1 MTSRKH
7 YQLQSRLSIITCD
20 FLSYFW
26 SFVVQNEALSFLF
39 VHYSFVT
46 HAVKQIPLSIP
57 FDSAV
62 LCRRRLKIQTQRAPE
77 RENERDREGERDRER
92 GDRVV
97 RTANMDA
104 MGVMSIGKQA
114 VALSSGICGTPVKQS
129 VVPAATKS
137 GSVSFAV
144 RATGYDEE
152 LVKTAVCVF
161 VLLLPACVRCS
172 DRMFLEGL

>member
-1 MTSRKH
+1 M
-7 YQLQSRLSIITCD
+7 
-20 FLSYFW
+20 
-26 SFVVQNEALSFLF
+26 QNEALSFLF

-62 LCRRRLKIQTQRAPE
+62 LCRRRLQIETRERQRGRA
-77 RENERDREGERDRER
+77 RETDRER
-92 GDRVV
+92 EIQRERERERERGNRVV

-129 VVPAATKS
+129 VVPVATKS

-144 RATGYDEE
+144 RAAGYDEE

-161 VLLLPACVRCS
+161 VLLLPAC
-172 DRMFLEGL
+172 LPAL

>member
-1 MTSRKH
+1 
-7 YQLQSRLSIITCD
+7 
-20 FLSYFW
+20 
-26 SFVVQNEALSFLF
+26 VQNEALSFLF

-62 LCRRRLKIQTQRAPE
+62 LCRRRLKIETQRAPE
-77 RENERDREGERDRER
+77 RESERER
-92 GDRVV
+92 ERERENRVV
-97 RTANMDA
+97 RTASMDA

-114 VALSSGICGTPVKQS
+114 VVLSSGICGTPVKQS
-129 VVPAATKS
+129 VVPVATKS

-144 RATGYDEE
+144 RAAGYDEE

-161 VLLLPACVRCS
+161 VLLLPASVGACVRCS

>member
-1 MTSRKH
+1 
-7 YQLQSRLSIITCD
+7 
-20 FLSYFW
+20 
-26 SFVVQNEALSFLF
+26 

-62 LCRRRLKIQTQRAPE
+62 LCRRRLKIETQRAPE
-77 RENERDREGERDRER
+77 RESERER
-92 GDRVV
+92 ERERENRVV
-97 RTANMDA
+97 RTASMDA

-114 VALSSGICGTPVKQS
+114 VALSSGICGTAVKQS
-129 VVPAATKS
+129 VVPVATKS

-144 RATGYDEE
+144 RAAGYDEE

-161 VLLLPACVRCS
+161 VLLLPARVRACVVVIGCFWRVYS
-172 DRMFLEGL
+172 FSLALMP